1 MAKEAQSDNGH
12 LDFQQEP
19 LKAIARDIG
28 GTEALLQGILETSES
43 IIFVKDL
50 DGRYVLVNPAFS
62 RLFHRGLEETL
73 GHTDADLFPQKVAQ
87 RLRAADARV
96 LKSREV
102 LSSIDRLTI
111 EHEERIFVAT
121 KAPCRI
127 MKGM

>member
-62 RLFHRGLEETL
+62 RLFHRGLEEIL
-73 GHTDADLFPQKVAQ
+73 GHTDADLFSQKVAQ
-87 RLRAADARV
+87 RLHAVDARV
-96 LKSREV
+96 LKTGETLR
-102 LSSIDRLTI
+102 
-111 EHEERIFVAT
+111 
-121 KAPCRI
+121 
-127 MKGM
+127 